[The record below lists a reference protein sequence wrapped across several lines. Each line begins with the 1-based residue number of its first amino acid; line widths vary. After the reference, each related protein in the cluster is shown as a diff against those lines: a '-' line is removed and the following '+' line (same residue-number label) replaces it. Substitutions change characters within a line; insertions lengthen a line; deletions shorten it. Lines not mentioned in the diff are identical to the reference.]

1 VAERDWEVWT
11 MPRHVLTMLGVVGAF
26 FVLLWV
32 GVVLLK
38 QSPGV
43 TLVVSLVT
51 LVLVGVGITF
61 SVATLREDGE

>member
-1 VAERDWEVWT
+1 MREERA

-43 TLVVSLVT
+43 TLVISLIT
-51 LVLVGVGITF
+51 LALLGVGITF
-61 SVATLREDGE
+61 TAASLRGGRE

>member
-1 VAERDWEVWT
+1 
-11 MPRHVLTMLGVVGAF
+11 MLGVVGAF

-43 TLVVSLVT
+43 TVVVSLIT
-51 LVLVGVGITF
+51 LILVGIGVAF
-61 SVATLREDGE
+61 SAASLRGDRERRE